1 MNPCFF
7 SVIMST
13 PGKTSFTEA
22 MDVEIVDEVAL
33 MNPFKYGVSWEM
45 VAQKLWTSPSNL
57 CKSVRTAKSF
67 RDRVMLLMG
76 KRKSVVAAQLKA
88 SGIDEPPRTHLDVG
102 LDEIIMLSDDA
113 IAEMKQKKTKASKVK
128 EQTAEVDLAIRQAA
142 MVGRQNS
149 GEGSDDATPHPPVE
163 HAAIHDRTRPMLPT
177 RPATPETPTG
187 PAAPVTPTGP
197 AAPVAPTGPA
207 APVTPTGPA
216 APVAPTGPAAPV
228 APTGPAAPVAPMT
241 PTGTAKGKPF
251 RGPKRRQVTSDA
263 DRLLERLTQRDADQ
277 LEVQQK
283 WRKLDLDSRQQQAD
297 NQFDL
302 RMREIEFR
310 KEELAERK
318 RVAEVE
324 LAERKRVA
332 DVEQDLARERLEFER
347 KMREEE
353 TRMRQQECAN
363 QNNIMMEMLKMLARQ
378 K

>member
-1 MNPCFF
+1 
-7 SVIMST
+7 MST

-149 GEGSDDATPHPPVE
+149 GEGSDDATPPPPVE

-177 RPATPETPTG
+177 RPATPET
-187 PAAPVTPTGP
+187 
-197 AAPVAPTGPA
+197 PTGPA

-277 LEVQQK
+277 LEAQQK

-297 NQFDL
+297 NQFDV

-310 KEELAERK
+310 KEELAEKACGRG
-318 RVAEVE
+318 
-324 LAERKRVA
+324 
-332 DVEQDLARERLEFER
+332 
-347 KMREEE
+347 
-353 TRMRQQECAN
+353 
-363 QNNIMMEMLKMLARQ
+363 
-378 K
+378 